1 MKEQSK
7 SDEALEQPG
16 AMTVPSAGWKIKAPA
31 FAAVVL
37 LVVLLWLLLQGQ
49 GMPQTLSAPA
59 IAEWLTGLGYRGPL
73 LLSAMMII
81 AVVVGPIPTLP
92 ISAASGLAFGI
103 VGGTLVAATGALL
116 GAMIAFWTARLLGR
130 DVVCRYLPG
139 NPLFAR
145 QQSQSFLFW
154 AVFMTRLIPLFSFAL
169 VSYAAG
175 VTSIRAWQFA
185 AASFLGMLP
194 MTVVFAGLGHTLEMH
209 PVLTVSAAVFLL
221 LAMTILPYYLNRHS
235 DG

>member
-16 AMTVPSAGWKIKAPA
+16 TMTVPSAGWKIKAPA

-37 LVVLLWLLLQGQ
+37 LIVLLWLLLQGQ

-130 DVVCRYLPG
+130 DVVCRHLPG

-185 AASFLGMLP
+185 VASFLGMLP

-235 DG
+235 AG

>member
-1 MKEQSK
+1 MKPRNKPESQNAV
-7 SDEALEQPG
+7 DEPLL
-16 AMTVPSAGWKIKAPA
+16 VPPPGWKIKAPVLA
-31 FAAVVL
+31 TVVL
-37 LVVLLWLLLQGQ
+37 LILLLWLLLRGQ

-92 ISAASGLAFGI
+92 ISAASGLAFGVV
-103 VGGTLVAATGALL
+103 VGTMVAAVGALL

-139 NPLFAR
+139 NPLFAEQR
-145 QQSQSFLFW
+145 SQWPLFW
-154 AVFMTRLIPLFSFAL
+154 AVFITRLVPLFSFAL

-185 AASFLGMLP
+185 LASFVGMLP
-194 MTVVFAGLGHTLEMH
+194 MTAVFAGLGHTLEVH
-209 PVLTVSAAVFLL
+209 PVLTVSAAVLLL
-221 LAMTILPYYLNRHS
+221 LAMTILPYYLQRRS
-235 DG
+235 V

>member
-1 MKEQSK
+1 MKQHNTPEEQT
-7 SDEALEQPG
+7 DAFDPVI
-16 AMTVPSAGWKIKAPA
+16 APPPGWKVKASA
-31 FAAVVL
+31 SAIVVIL
-37 LVVLLWLLLQGQ
+37 ILLLWLLLRDQ

-59 IAEWLTGLGYRGPL
+59 IADWLNGLGYRGPL

-92 ISAASGLAFGI
+92 ISAASGLAFGL
-103 VGGTLVAATGALL
+103 VGGTLVAAVGALL

-130 DVVCRYLPG
+130 DVICRYLPG

-145 QQSQSFLFW
+145 QQSQWLLFW
-154 AVFMTRLIPLFSFAL
+154 AIFMTRLIPLFSFAL

-185 AASFLGMLP
+185 LASFVGMLP
-194 MTVVFAGLGHTLEMH
+194 MTVVFAGLGNTLEMH
-209 PVLTVSAAVFLL
+209 PVLTVSAAVLLL
-221 LAMTILPYYLNRHS
+221 LAMTVLPYYFNRRCAR
-235 DG
+235 